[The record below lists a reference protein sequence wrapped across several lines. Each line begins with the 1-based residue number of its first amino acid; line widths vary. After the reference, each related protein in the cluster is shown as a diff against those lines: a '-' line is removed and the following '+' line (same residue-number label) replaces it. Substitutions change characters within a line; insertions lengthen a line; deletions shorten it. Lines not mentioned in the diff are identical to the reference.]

1 MGRLRGQISDGRH
14 QGLMIGDTIPPPKS
28 WRGEKGRQQLERVAA
43 VGKGSCSQPRAATL
57 GRGAQPPPASLSAP
71 QEREEINTLTSLSSC
86 LPVCRGLPP
95 SKLTHSHWARVC
107 YWCEHNRWDP
117 KSHPNII
124 GSKVPNLI
132 LWNRYRWDAGCSCGQ
147 HWNPEQGEEGEG
159 SMQRDKER
167 MSSTRSHKIREHFL
181 ILGGERTCE
190 GVCLWMCL
198 VSSFFFFEI
207 KLTYNTILVSSVP
220 HKDSIFR
227 YIAKGSPQ

>member
-1 MGRLRGQISDGRH
+1 
-14 QGLMIGDTIPPPKS
+14 
-28 WRGEKGRQQLERVAA
+28 
-43 VGKGSCSQPRAATL
+43 
-57 GRGAQPPPASLSAP
+57 
-71 QEREEINTLTSLSSC
+71 
-86 LPVCRGLPP
+86 
-95 SKLTHSHWARVC
+95 
-107 YWCEHNRWDP
+107 
-117 KSHPNII
+117 
-124 GSKVPNLI
+124 
-132 LWNRYRWDAGCSCGQ
+132 
-147 HWNPEQGEEGEG
+147 
-159 SMQRDKER
+159 MQRDKER